1 MLFYLRLNALYVAI
15 MLVLFWQWIFKM
27 INGSLCTVEIAY
39 YFVLL
44 SQRSFE
50 AHALFY
56 LLFSYVKFTPNVVVY
71 VVGLSKFSCHVYLL
85 SCF

>member
-50 AHALFY
+50 AHALF
-56 LLFSYVKFTPNVVVY
+56 
-71 VVGLSKFSCHVYLL
+71 
-85 SCF
+85 